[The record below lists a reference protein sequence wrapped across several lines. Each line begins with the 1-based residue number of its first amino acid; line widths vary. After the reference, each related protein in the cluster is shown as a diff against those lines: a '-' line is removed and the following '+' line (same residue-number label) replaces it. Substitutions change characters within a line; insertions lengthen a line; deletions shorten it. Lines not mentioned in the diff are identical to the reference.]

1 MEIIPRCEGREIH
14 LLRRGYFLCFD
25 IFLEPAVWLV
35 WNSWFRIAIRLY
47 SLWIYNG
54 GIDAQNAH
62 FQTDKSQNE
71 LHYLKF
77 SSIYSFWTK
86 IKRPSVLQPTVKRIY
101 GTKKVHFFH

>member
-1 MEIIPRCEGREIH
+1 MLGGEDIAMFNTANREAAWKFMQFMTGEYAETAMAKCGQIPVNKAA
-14 LLRRGYFLCFD
+14 
-25 IFLEPAVWLV
+25 LESDTVKNADRL
-35 WNSWFRIAIRLY
+35 AIRLY

-86 IKRPSVLQPTVKRIY
+86 IKRPSVL
-101 GTKKVHFFH
+101 

>member
-1 MEIIPRCEGREIH
+1 MKAAESYALAQKIIKKCDGRIQ
-14 LLRRGYFLCFD
+14 
-25 IFLEPAVWLV
+25 V
-35 WNSWFRIAIRLY
+35 RLY

-86 IKRPSVLQPTVKRIY
+86 IKRPSVL
-101 GTKKVHFFH
+101 